1 MSQETINLTSEE
13 VESVNSIRKDFA
25 VKTAEIGQTEISLLL
40 LQEQKEKLVREYEE
54 LRKKESTFF
63 SSLEQ
68 KHGRGMIDIE
78 NGTYIVNK

>member
-40 LQEQKEKLVREYEE
+40 LQEQKEKLVKEYEE

-63 SSLEQ
+63 TSLEQ
-68 KHGRGMIDIE
+68 KYGRGMIDIE
-78 NGTYIVNK
+78 NGSYIVNK